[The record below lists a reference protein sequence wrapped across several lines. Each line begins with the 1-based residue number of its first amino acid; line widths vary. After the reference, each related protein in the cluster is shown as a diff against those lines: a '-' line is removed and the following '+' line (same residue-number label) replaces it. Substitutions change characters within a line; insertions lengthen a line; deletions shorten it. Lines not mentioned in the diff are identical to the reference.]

1 MSVFTTIL
9 ASLLLQPMTLSTA
22 ESQSNPNTI
31 QASFVPPD
39 CGEVSLNTIL
49 RLQGFPVSYE
59 SIRRH
64 LPPQSDRGYSF
75 TELKAASD
83 AMGVPVTGIEVRLI
97 DEFPT
102 EPAIAALWHDGTGHF
117 VCVHPIPGSSLIQV
131 YDPLEEP
138 YVTNSDRL
146 MEDHQWTGRML
157 VRKRPFQARN
167 DSMGISCTAIATIVL
182 IVTLTR
188 VYSARTGQKLI
199 LK

>member
-9 ASLLLQPMTLSTA
+9 ASLLLLPLTVSTD
-22 ESQSNPNTI
+22 EPQSNRNTSP
-31 QASFVPPD
+31 ASFVPPD
-39 CGEVSLNTIL
+39 CGEVSLNTFL
-49 RLQGFPVSYE
+49 KLQGFTASYE

-75 TELKAASD
+75 TESKAASD
-83 AMGVPVTGIEVRLI
+83 AMGVPVTGIEVRSI

-117 VCVHPIPGSSLIQV
+117 VCVHPIPESSLIQV
-131 YDPLEEP
+131 YDQLEEP

-146 MEDHQWTGRML
+146 MEDHQWTGRTL
-157 VRKRPFQARN
+157 VRQRPFLAWN
-167 DSMGISCTAIATIVL
+167 DSMIITCTAIGTILL
-182 IVTLTR
+182 ILILPR
-188 VYSARTGQKLI
+188 IYSARSRQNLS